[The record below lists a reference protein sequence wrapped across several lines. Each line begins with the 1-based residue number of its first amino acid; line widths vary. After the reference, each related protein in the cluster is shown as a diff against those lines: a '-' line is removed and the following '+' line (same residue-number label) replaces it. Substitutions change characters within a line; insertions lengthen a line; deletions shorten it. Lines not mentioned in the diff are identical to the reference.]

1 MKWIGV
7 ARHAALTVLCALAL
21 QACGGGGGAETSTA
35 GSPPPSGGSGS
46 TPSNGAPSISGTPAT
61 QIQAGQP
68 YTFTAQATDPNQ
80 DKLTFSIANKPTWA
94 QFNATTGTLSGAP
107 SSSTTGTFANV
118 TISVSDG
125 TNSVSLAPFSILVT
139 AAPAGGG
146 ASSVTLSWMP
156 PTERTDGSALVTLAG
171 YKIHYGQSSGDYPSV
186 VTVDNA
192 GLSSYVIDALSAGT
206 YYFTVTAYDTTGY
219 ESAPSAEV
227 SKKIG

>member
-1 MKWIGV
+1 MKSIGV

-21 QACGGGGGAETSTA
+21 QACGGGGGASTSTA
-35 GSPPPSGGSGS
+35 GSPPPSGDSGS
-46 TPSNGAPSISGTPAT
+46 APGNAAPSITGTPAT
-61 QIQAGQP
+61 QVQAGQP

-80 DKLTFSIANKPTWA
+80 DKLTFSISNKPSWA

-107 SSSTTGTFANV
+107 SSAGTFANV

-125 TNSVSLAPFSILVT
+125 TSSVSLAPFSILVT
-139 AAPAGGG
+139 AAPTGGTT
-146 ASSVTLSWMP
+146 SVTLSWMP
-156 PTERTDGSALVTLAG
+156 PTERTDGSPLVTLAG

-192 GLSSYVIDALSAGT
+192 GLSSYVIDALSSGT
-206 YYFTVTAYDTTGY
+206 YYFMVTAYDTTGY